1 MLSGNIR
8 RMQYFYLSLKV
19 GREDSSSITGQ
30 IFSKLFAIMQ
40 TANTVEN
47 KQYWFRFNKF
57 IDEISTVH
65 SLISHLLSSLKAIM
79 IFPGSTRFS
88 SSLLSG

>member
-8 RMQYFYLSLKV
+8 GMQYCYLCLKV
-19 GREDSSSITGQ
+19 AREDSSNITGQ
-30 IFSKLFAIMQ
+30 IFSKIVAIMQ
-40 TANTVEN
+40 TANMVEN
-47 KQYWFRFNKF
+47 KQYRFRFNKF

-65 SLISHLLSSLKAIM
+65 FLISHLSSLKAIM

>member
-1 MLSGNIR
+1 
-8 RMQYFYLSLKV
+8 
-19 GREDSSSITGQ
+19 
-30 IFSKLFAIMQ
+30 MQ

>member
-19 GREDSSSITGQ
+19 GREDSSNITGQ
-30 IFSKLFAIMQ
+30 IFSKIVRYNM
-40 TANTVEN
+40 VEN
-47 KQYWFRFNKF
+47 KQYWFRFNNF

-65 SLISHLLSSLKAIM
+65 FLISHLLSSLKAIM
-79 IFPGSTRFS
+79 IFPGSTCFS
-88 SSLLSG
+88 SSLISG